1 MSSREEKLAKSLTAE
16 SIELTPFLPYLL
28 QDLWELGSSPKD
40 MINLISRNIDITKN
54 TRILDLACGKGAV
67 SVNMAKKFG
76 CQVKG
81 IEIMSDF
88 IVVAKQK
95 SQEHN
100 VQHLCDFIIADIN
113 ESVKIEK
120 GYDVVI
126 LGAVGDVLG
135 NQEET
140 LLKLSATIK
149 EEGHIL
155 IDDGYAKSTS
165 EGPYLSKEKWLEII
179 GRSGFELVED
189 LLVNEID
196 FSGVLED
203 QEASI
208 KIRTSEL
215 KDKYP
220 DKVHLFEQYMESQ
233 IAECDELEND
243 IIGVTILL
251 KKRKF

>member
-1 MSSREEKLAKSLTAE
+1 
-16 SIELTPFLPYLL
+16 
-28 QDLWELGSSPKD
+28 
-40 MINLISRNIDITKN
+40 
-54 TRILDLACGKGAV
+54 
-67 SVNMAKKFG
+67 
-76 CQVKG
+76 
-81 IEIMSDF
+81 MSDF

-165 EGPYLSKEKWLEII
+165 EGPYLSKEK
-179 GRSGFELVED
+179 
-189 LLVNEID
+189 
-196 FSGVLED
+196 
-203 QEASI
+203 
-208 KIRTSEL
+208 
-215 KDKYP
+215 
-220 DKVHLFEQYMESQ
+220 
-233 IAECDELEND
+233 
-243 IIGVTILL
+243 
-251 KKRKF
+251 